1 MSPLTI
7 RPEEPSGAPD
17 LASGNVEEP
26 PPSAQPLRPARV
38 GGGDEGLAPR
48 RHLLAEQARSLLV
61 QLRVQVVEE
70 GHRGAARLRT
80 VDGEGG
86 QGQGQEEAP
95 GLPGGGRRSR
105 LLAIHGEPDLV
116 PVGADQAPSRP
127 PLLGQPFL
135 DLPGES
141 RALLLLPGAAVV
153 GETLDPF
160 DLRPPSAPPT
170 ALYLD
175 TPHLHASPAP

>member
-61 QLRVQVVEE
+61 QRRVQIVEE
-70 GHRGAARLRT
+70 GHRGAARLRA
-80 VDGEGG
+80 VGGEGG

-95 GLPGGGRRSR
+95 RRPGGGGLPR
-105 LLAIHGEPDLV
+105 LFAIHGEPYPV
-116 PVGADQAPSRP
+116 PARADQAPERS
-127 PLLGQPFL
+127 PLLR
-135 DLPGES
+135 EA
-141 RALLLLPGAAVV
+141 AL
-153 GETLDPF
+153 E
-160 DLRPPSAPPT
+160 
-170 ALYLD
+170 
-175 TPHLHASPAP
+175 